1 MKKIFFA
8 SLALSLALVG
18 CSQDPVDLSAKADI
32 PTTQEE
38 SASSEIRRGIL
49 RVKLTPQV
57 GDNLTVTASASGLRS
72 GNDAMDSYL
81 RSVGAYRMT
90 RVFPHAG
97 KYEAR
102 TRKSGLHLWYDVEFN
117 DEISPLRAAR
127 DLEALPGVSIVEKL
141 YHPVL
146 PKSVSQVVSL
156 RSGSTTSSTSPFNDP
171 ILPYQWHYNNEGT
184 SQRSVQGADINL
196 YEAWK
201 VETGKPSVIVAI
213 VDGGVDINHED
224 LKESMYV
231 NEAELNGTAGVDDDD
246 NGYVDDVYGYNFVD
260 KNGTITPHKHGTHVA
275 GTVGARNNNG
285 KGVGG
290 VAGGDGSA
298 TSGVRMIS
306 CQTFAHSTTGGADLS
321 ADGAPAI
328 KYGADAGAVISQ
340 NSWGYSYP
348 GPGAISASMADA
360 IDYFIENAGCD
371 ENGNQRADSPMKGGI
386 VIFATGNDYMD
397 YRAYPAAYEKV
408 VSVGAFGPDFKLS
421 DYSNR
426 GDWVSI
432 LAPGGN
438 DWIADGEVIST
449 FPNNQY
455 SYMVGTSMACPHV
468 SGIAALVVSKYG
480 KQGFT
485 ADDLKSRLINAV
497 KDRDV
502 NAENPT
508 TRGRMGRGYID
519 AVEALKPRGNKA
531 PSPVKEVQ
539 VDESMT
545 GLKITF
551 KTVADEDDGKAISYK
566 IFASTSA
573 LSTSN
578 LSSASYTKE
587 IYTHF
592 TPLGT
597 EVSHALANLG
607 LDTKYY
613 FAIQAEDR
621 WGNVSA
627 PYFFEGKT
635 GSNQVP
641 QVSWSDE
648 VALVRISGQEVVTR
662 TIRVTEP
669 DGQTWQYILSGE
681 QRGVSVKRDGDGLLV
696 TLRAIAPKGIHR
708 ATVKVIDVYGA
719 SAQIDLVFEVY
730 DNTAPG
736 AQAKAVEMP
745 RLFVPINTTP
755 VQLTLSDYFADNEG
769 DPVTFSIRTL
779 TDASGA
785 TLTIDGSTL
794 KATATKVGAGSFEV
808 SAKDKHGATRRGILH
823 VQGVLSDLVYRV
835 YPIPTTTSLFLDLK
849 APSSRASIEVRNA
862 SGTVVLS
869 QVLDAQA
876 IKQGQQSASVAL
888 DVSKLVP
895 GTYFLNVTLDGSLYS
910 QPFVKQ

>member
-57 GDNLTVTASASGLRS
+57 GDNLTVTTSASGLRS

-81 RSVGAYRMT
+81 HSVGAHRMT

-156 RSGSTTSSTSPFNDP
+156 RSGSTTRTTSFNDP

-201 VETGKPSVIVAI
+201 IETGKPSVIVAV

-224 LKESMYV
+224 LKESMHV

-260 KNGTITPHKHGTHVA
+260 KNGAITPHKHGTHVA

-360 IDYFIENAGCD
+360 IDYFIEYAGCD

-386 VIFATGNDYMD
+386 VIFAAGNDYMD

-468 SGIAALVVSKYG
+468 SGIAALVVSEYG

-485 ADDLKSRLINAV
+485 AEDLKSRLVNAV

-531 PSPVKEVQ
+531 PNPVQEVQ

-551 KTVADEDDGKAISYK
+551 KTVADEDDEKAISYK

-573 LSTSN
+573 LSASN

-597 EVSHALANLG
+597 EVSHSLANLG

-635 GSNQVP
+635 GSNQAP
-641 QVSWSDE
+641 QVSWGDE

-662 TIRVTEP
+662 TIKVTEP

-696 TLRAIAPKGIHR
+696 TLRAIAPVGTHR
-708 ATVKVIDVYGA
+708 ATVKVVDIYGA
-719 SAQIDLVFEVY
+719 TAQTDLVFEVY
-730 DNTAPG
+730 SNTAPG
-736 AQAKAVEMP
+736 QSAKVIEMP
-745 RLFVPINTTP
+745 RLFVPINATP
-755 VQLTLSDYFADNEG
+755 AQLLLSDYFADAEG
-769 DPVTFSIRTL
+769 DAVTYSIRTL
-779 TDASGA
+779 SDASGS
-785 TLTIDGSTL
+785 TLTIDGQTL
-794 KATATKVGAGSFEV
+794 KVASTKVGAGSFEI
-808 SAKDKHGATRRGILH
+808 SAKDSQGMTRRGVLQ
-823 VQGVLSDLVYRV
+823 VQGVLSDLVYRA
-835 YPIPTTTSLFLDLK
+835 YPIPATTTLTLDIK
-849 APSSRASIEVRNA
+849 APTTSALVEVRNA
-862 SGTVVLS
+862 SGTIVLTKTIGAQ
-869 QVLDAQA
+869 QVTTGAQ
-876 IKQGQQSASVAL
+876 SHTVTL
-888 DVSKLVP
+888 NVSPLAP
-895 GTYFLNVTLDGSLYS
+895 GTYFLNVSVDGKKYT